1 MRVRRLTQVYAGV
14 KVDHKSGK
22 VRAFGYLAFSD
33 NGALESSYGD
43 AFIGKLE
50 NPDDVEELKRMILKL
65 VEGEPNS
72 GRRYEIDFDKI
83 FLLDKKTFEKMAMK
97 SDRLYAADAE
107 HWRNVRRPLTVYF
120 SPYRSASTGKVRSKH
135 FLVVDIDGKVVDDWT
150 DPRGWV
156 IGFVDK
162 PLTNPRALKLAR
174 EFLASNG
181 LSLEKKD
188 RIYRLNPQSMRNK
201 LNQLAVNEA
210 EGPSSQK

>member
-1 MRVRRLTQVYAGV
+1 MY
-14 KVDHKSGK
+14 
-22 VRAFGYLAFSD
+22 
-33 NGALESSYGD
+33 
-43 AFIGKLE
+43 
-50 NPDDVEELKRMILKL
+50 KRQ
-65 VEGEPNS
+65 
-72 GRRYEIDFDKI
+72 
-83 FLLDKKTFEKMAMK
+83 
-97 SDRLYAADAE
+97 
-107 HWRNVRRPLTVYF
+107 
-120 SPYRSASTGKVRSKH
+120 
-135 FLVVDIDGKVVDDWT
+135 